1 MTRLIGRSFGFPLL
15 LMLAGVSSGEVSL
28 ADAPWG
34 EAGTFPHEIVEL
46 LHHGAE
52 LSTENAETLR
62 ERAKEIVA
70 TKDRLQELQK
80 ATEGQRVRAR
90 LSVMKVT
97 AKEVHLLPDVTSG
110 FPTLAVE
117 EVQLPGLRPIHSAVR
132 LQETNVAEP
141 TKQLVLRIGE
151 SIPADVAKRLL
162 WNDKVLVDFQ
172 VDAITIN
179 PPVPKWV
186 DDYGHSSDW
195 PIIDPAH
202 VYCTVG
208 MSDLRFLS
216 VEMPKL
222 ISSHRTRLWPG
233 PGTFPF
239 IVQQIE
245 QDPSTSTTDRQMKK
259 AAFLDYA
266 SLYPIKG
273 AALFELWVVTEHE
286 GVRLW
291 GSPLSGPRAPAPS
304 QFLEKRG
311 PTGRSSLQFGERGT
325 LGQYENYLKLDHGL
339 FTDQQ
344 LRDMS
349 YVKGQ
354 PRRKRDLV
362 LLHFDQT
369 VVKLPNSHEWI
380 IEYGNFRVGSDNE
393 HVAAERLVEEMPKRS
408 EQYALAVASERERRI
423 EETARKLL
431 AEEEAKRKAESF
443 TAQAQMALNALRSPE
458 TATDDEEQQLN
469 SDVEDGVPNQNPPSA
484 GGDDAVEEL
493 AAEAMPSTTSY
504 GQFLWIG
511 AGGAVCLLVGLAAY
525 TQRHRFAG
533 QGKTAHNASSPQ
545 RRDPFA

>member
-15 LMLAGVSSGEVSL
+15 LMLAGVSSGEVSQ

-46 LHHGAE
+46 LYQGAE

-62 ERAKEIVA
+62 ERAKDIVA
-70 TKDRLQELQK
+70 TKDRLQELQT

-132 LQETNVAEP
+132 LQKTNVAEP

-186 DDYGHSSDW
+186 DDSGFSRDW
-195 PIIDPAH
+195 PIIDPTH

-245 QDPSTSTTDRQMKK
+245 QEPSTSTTDRQMKK

-273 AALFELWVVTEHE
+273 AALFDLMYVTEHD
-286 GVRLW
+286 GVHLHA
-291 GSPLSGPRAPAPS
+291 SPRSGPRAPSPS
-304 QFLEKRG
+304 HFLAKRG

-344 LRDMS
+344 LSDMRD
-349 YVKGQ
+349 VKGQ
-354 PRRKRDLV
+354 PR
-362 LLHFDQT
+362 
-369 VVKLPNSHEWI
+369 
-380 IEYGNFRVGSDNE
+380 
-393 HVAAERLVEEMPKRS
+393 
-408 EQYALAVASERERRI
+408 
-423 EETARKLL
+423 
-431 AEEEAKRKAESF
+431 
-443 TAQAQMALNALRSPE
+443 
-458 TATDDEEQQLN
+458 
-469 SDVEDGVPNQNPPSA
+469 
-484 GGDDAVEEL
+484 
-493 AAEAMPSTTSY
+493 
-504 GQFLWIG
+504 
-511 AGGAVCLLVGLAAY
+511 
-525 TQRHRFAG
+525 
-533 QGKTAHNASSPQ
+533 
-545 RRDPFA
+545 